1 MQKKPINV
9 SVIIVR
15 YKIKNELFD
24 CIASIIQSKP
34 KVSYEIVIVDNN
46 IDERIGKELLKKF
59 PKVIYV
65 ENSKNSGFGSG
76 INLGV
81 KHARGETVFAFNP
94 DMLVYNRT
102 LDELYLF
109 LKKTPRLGAVA
120 SQLTDET
127 GNAIALQGAQFLT
140 PLRALFALSFLHK
153 VFPNNSIAKRFYY
166 LDKPLNSVRK
176 VDVVPGGAF
185 LMKRSLFNTLK
196 GFDEKFFMYFEE
208 YDLCMRIAQKG
219 LYNYIIP
226 QAKVYHLSG
235 KDTDMTKARGI
246 YYESRFKYFKKW
258 YGSPTAYLVQFVT
271 ALNVKAVVRGILLLV
286 FLILLIV
293 IIS

>member
-81 KHARGETVFAFNP
+81 KHARGETVFVFNP

-120 SQLTDET
+120 SQLTDEN

-185 LMKRSLFNTLK
+185 LMKRALFEKLK

-208 YDLCMRIAQKG
+208 YDLCMRIAQMG
-219 LYNYIIP
+219 LSNYIIP

-235 KDTDMTKARGI
+235 KDTDMTKAGKI
-246 YYESRFKYFKKW
+246 YFESRFIYFKKW
-258 YGSPTAYLVQFVT
+258 YGVPMAYLVQCITTLKIKTIFMS
-271 ALNVKAVVRGILLLV
+271 ILILFILLV
-286 FLILLIV
+286 FFIML
-293 IIS
+293 